1 MSIRDSW
8 AELETRDRWVMMNK
22 LILSMHWFLFP
33 LYYLPRIFIVNKGWA
48 EAATFLLSALR
59 ILVDP
64 TEEFKKIPAK
74 FLLTICTEG
83 NENKIYVEV
92 ASETCLWSKIEVGWR
107 KEDSVA
113 IGFGVL
119 SLYNTL
125 LSDYKNVVQ
134 CGGSTIYAPKK
145 HVIKK
150 QIEKGF
156 KRHGEICNNVTL
168 LTGAEQMQM
177 MSIVR
182 LYMTLRG
189 PHIYDDD
196 VLLEE
201 FIKFSTTGAKEHI
214 CYIALETMEEEEY
227 QRNMFL
233 LEHEK

>member
-8 AELETRDRWVMMNK
+8 ADLETRDRW
-22 LILSMHWFLFP
+22 
-33 LYYLPRIFIVNKGWA
+33 GWA
-48 EAATFLLSALR
+48 EALLSALR
-59 ILVDP
+59 ILLDP
-64 TEEFKKIPAK
+64 TEEFKEIPAK

-92 ASETCLWSKIEVGWR
+92 ASETCLWSKIEVGRR

-113 IGFGVL
+113 IGFGVVKGDEEDYIIDILKRRSL

-134 CGGSTIYAPKK
+134 CGVSTIYAPKK
-145 HVIKK
+145 HIIKK

-156 KRHGEICNNVTL
+156 KRHGEICNNATP
-168 LTGAEQMQM
+168 LTGAKQMQM
-177 MSIVR
+177 MSIIR

-214 CYIALETMEEEEY
+214 CYIALETIEEEEN

>member
-1 MSIRDSW
+1 MVQIECRNVNSGLLGRIRDQGS
-8 AELETRDRWVMMNK
+8 
-22 LILSMHWFLFP
+22 
-33 LYYLPRIFIVNKGWA
+33 IVDDEQVNSLDALGWA

-64 TEEFKKIPAK
+64 TEEFKKITAK
-74 FLLTICTEG
+74 FLLTTCTEG

-92 ASETCLWSKIEVGWR
+92 ASETCLWSKIEVGRR

-113 IGFGVL
+113 IGFGVVKGDEEDYIIDILKRRPL
-119 SLYNTL
+119 SLCNTL

-134 CGGSTIYAPKK
+134 CGVSTIYAPKK

-177 MSIVR
+177 MSIVEN
-182 LYMTLRG
+182 TLL
-189 PHIYDDD
+189 
-196 VLLEE
+196 VL
-201 FIKFSTTGAKEHI
+201 
-214 CYIALETMEEEEY
+214 
-227 QRNMFL
+227 
-233 LEHEK
+233 